1 VFLPLVGKG
10 NQERVRSDIIQQN
23 GHPLANDGIGRNK
36 CPMKTVV
43 VCDIYGLGRRKSK
56 KMPQRAVE
64 QFPVIS
70 LRRDSYAP
78 CRDREMRLDDGDA
91 WRLINV
97 VFWGI
102 LLLVSIRLALAL
114 MLMI

>member
-1 VFLPLVGKG
+1 
-10 NQERVRSDIIQQN
+10 
-23 GHPLANDGIGRNK
+23 
-36 CPMKTVV
+36 
-43 VCDIYGLGRRKSK
+43 
-56 KMPQRAVE
+56 MPHRAVE

-91 WRLINV
+91 WRLIKI

-102 LLLVSIRLALAL
+102 LLLVGIRLALAFIL
-114 MLMI
+114 LI